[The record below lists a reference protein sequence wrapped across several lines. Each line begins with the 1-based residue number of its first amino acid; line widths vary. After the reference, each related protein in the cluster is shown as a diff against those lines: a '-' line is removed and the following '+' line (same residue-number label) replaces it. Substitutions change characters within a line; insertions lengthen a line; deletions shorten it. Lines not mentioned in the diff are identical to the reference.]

1 MQTSLTR
8 SWQTSQAQIS
18 QDSQAPQVSAKISK
32 MLKALFLG
40 AFVACVAQAQNLDA
54 EIERLEKQ
62 KKILE
67 LKRQNNQLQKEL
79 DRTGTRSNPQNSAPN
94 NYPSNYQNNT
104 QGNYQGNYPNNYPNQ
119 KSKQNYPK
127 GNQPQYYGPP
137 AQNQQQNKAR
147 YYYEEEE
154 DDEEVIYTS
163 KKDTDTQFYIRLE
176 GGAYAGGWLRVA
188 PLAGLELGVKFND
201 NGRLFLG
208 SSYAWGKGNQFIV
221 DGYVGVGWIP
231 RFFDSPV
238 RFVLDSYIGGSYGE
252 WNDTYDKNNCSST
265 SKSIYDAITDAVIGS
280 MFDNKKD
287 TCKPQ
292 YVAYKA
298 KGGGFLAG
306 LRTGLAFDIGRHT
319 WLEFG
324 CRLDVTVGSL
334 NNLYTVGYG
343 SFSVLF

>member
-1 MQTSLTR
+1 MRTSLTR

-18 QDSQAPQVSAKISK
+18 QDSQTPQVSAKTSK
-32 MLKALFLG
+32 MLKALCLS

-94 NYPSNYQNNT
+94 SYQNNYPSNYQNT
-104 QGNYQGNYPNNYPNQ
+104 QGNYPNNYPNP

-176 GGAYAGGWLRVA
+176 GGYNISLWLLA
-188 PLAGLELGVKFND
+188 PSTSLELGFKYGDSTRF
-201 NGRLFLG
+201 FLG
-208 SSYAWGKGNQFIV
+208 ASYAWANGNRFIV
-221 DGYVGVGWIP
+221 DGYLGLGWIP
-231 RFFDSPV
+231 QLFDSPV
-238 RFVLDSYIGGSYGE
+238 RYVLDAYIGGTYGRYGKTE
-252 WNDTYDKNNCSST
+252 VSFYSS
-265 SKSIYDAITDAVIGS
+265 KREYIVYGA
-280 MFDNKKD
+280 
-287 TCKPQ
+287 
-292 YVAYKA
+292 
-298 KGGGFLAG
+298 GFLAG
-306 LRTGLAFDIGRHT
+306 IKTGLAFDIGRHT

-324 CRLDVTVGSL
+324 TRVEASIGSL
-334 NNLYTVGYG
+334 YNLVVVPYG

>member
-18 QDSQAPQVSAKISK
+18 QDSQTSQVSAKTSK
-32 MLKALFLG
+32 MLKALCLG

-79 DRTGTRSNPQNSAPN
+79 DRTGTRNNPQNSTPN
-94 NYPSNYQNNT
+94 NYPSNYQNT
-104 QGNYQGNYPNNYPNQ
+104 QGNYPNNYP
-119 KSKQNYPK
+119 KSKQNSPK
-127 GNQPQYYGPP
+127 GNQPQYYAPP
-137 AQNQQQNKAR
+137 TQAPNQQQNKAR
-147 YYYEEEE
+147 YYYEEED

-188 PLAGLELGVKFND
+188 PLASLELGVKFND

-208 SSYAWGKGNQFIV
+208 SSYAWSKGNQFIV

-252 WNDTYDKNNCSST
+252 WNWENSEFNYEKSKQATIANLKPTY
-265 SKSIYDAITDAVIGS
+265 IYDITTGRSTGA
-280 MFDNKKD
+280 
-287 TCKPQ
+287 
-292 YVAYKA
+292 
-298 KGGGFLAG
+298 GFLAG

-324 CRLDVTVGSL
+324 AKLDATVGSL
-334 NNLYTVGYG
+334 YNLVVVPYG

>member
-1 MQTSLTR
+1 MQTSLAR

-18 QDSQAPQVSAKISK
+18 QDSQTSQVSAKTSK
-32 MLKALFLG
+32 MLKALCLS

-79 DRTGTRSNPQNSAPN
+79 DRTGTRSNPQNSVPN
-94 NYPSNYQNNT
+94 NYPNNYQNT
-104 QGNYQGNYPNNYPNQ
+104 QGNYPNNNYPNAQ
-119 KSKQNYPK
+119 PKSKQNYPK

-176 GGAYAGGWLRVA
+176 GGAYIGLHLWIV
-188 PLAGLELGVKFND
+188 PQTSLELGFKYGDSTRF
-201 NGRLFLG
+201 FLG
-208 SSYAWGKGNQFIV
+208 ASYAWAKGNQFIV
-221 DGYVGVGWIP
+221 DGYLGLGWIP
-231 RFFDSPV
+231 QLFDSPV
-238 RFVLDSYIGGSYGE
+238 RYVLDAYIGGNYGQYDYEYEVGTKSYSG
-252 WNDTYDKNNCSST
+252 NTYFGYGYKSKGRT
-265 SKSIYDAITDAVIGS
+265 SGA
-280 MFDNKKD
+280 
-287 TCKPQ
+287 
-292 YVAYKA
+292 
-298 KGGGFLAG
+298 GFLAG
-306 LRTGLAFDIGRHT
+306 IKTGLAFDIGRHT

-324 CRLDVTVGSL
+324 TRVEASIGSL
-334 NNLYTVGYG
+334 YNLVVVPYG

>member
-1 MQTSLTR
+1 MQASLTR
-8 SWQTSQAQIS
+8 SWQTPQAQTSSQIS
-18 QDSQAPQVSAKISK
+18 QGFKDFTQTPQVSSKTSK
-32 MLKALFLG
+32 MLKALCLS

-94 NYPSNYQNNT
+94 SYPNNYQNT
-104 QGNYQGNYPNNYPNQ
+104 QGNYQGNYPNP

-154 DDEEVIYTS
+154 DDEEEQTYY
-163 KKDTDTQFYIRLE
+163 KDDKQFYIRLE
-176 GGAYAGGWLRVA
+176 GGVYAGGWLRLA

-201 NGRLFLG
+201 SGRFFLG

-221 DGYVGVGWIP
+221 DGYLGIGWIP
-231 RFFDSPV
+231 RIFDSPV
-238 RFVLDSYIGGSYGE
+238 RIVLDSYIGASYGE
-252 WNDTYDKNNCSST
+252 WNSERTYDKNNCPVIDYS
-265 SKSIYDAITDAVIGS
+265 AIIFGKGCTKNYVTERSRGS
-280 MFDNKKD
+280 G
-287 TCKPQ
+287 
-292 YVAYKA
+292 V
-298 KGGGFLAG
+298 GFLVGA
-306 LRTGLAFDIGRHT
+306 RTGFAFDIGRHT

-324 CRLDVTVGSL
+324 AKLDATLGSL
-334 NNLYTVGYG
+334 LNLVAVGYG

>member
-1 MQTSLTR
+1 
-8 SWQTSQAQIS
+8 
-18 QDSQAPQVSAKISK
+18 
-32 MLKALFLG
+32 MLKALCLS

-94 NYPSNYQNNT
+94 SYQNNYPNNYQNT
-104 QGNYQGNYPNNYPNQ
+104 QGNYPNQ

-176 GGAYAGGWLRVA
+176 GGYNISLWLLA
-188 PLAGLELGVKFND
+188 PSTSLELGFKYGDSTRF
-201 NGRLFLG
+201 FLG
-208 SSYAWGKGNQFIV
+208 ASYAWAKGNRFIV
-221 DGYVGVGWIP
+221 DGYLGLGWIP
-231 RFFDSPV
+231 QLFDSPV
-238 RFVLDSYIGGSYGE
+238 RYVLDAYIGGTYGRYGKTE
-252 WNDTYDKNNCSST
+252 VSFYSS
-265 SKSIYDAITDAVIGS
+265 KREYIVYGA
-280 MFDNKKD
+280 
-287 TCKPQ
+287 
-292 YVAYKA
+292 
-298 KGGGFLAG
+298 GFLVG
-306 LRTGLAFDIGRHT
+306 IKTGLAFDIGRHT

-324 CRLDVTVGSL
+324 TRVEASLGALNAVVTP
-334 NNLYTVGYG
+334 YG

>member
-8 SWQTSQAQIS
+8 SWQTPQAQSS
-18 QDSQAPQVSAKISK
+18 QDFKDFTQTPQVSAKTSK
-32 MLKALFLG
+32 MLKALCLS

-94 NYPSNYQNNT
+94 NYPNNYQNT
-104 QGNYQGNYPNNYPNQ
+104 QGNYQGNYPNNYP

-176 GGAYAGGWLRVA
+176 GGAYIGLHLWIV
-188 PLAGLELGVKFND
+188 PQTSLELGFKYGDSTRF
-201 NGRLFLG
+201 FLG
-208 SSYAWGKGNQFIV
+208 ASYAWAKGNQFIV
-221 DGYVGVGWIP
+221 DGYLGLGWIP
-231 RFFDSPV
+231 QLFDSPV
-238 RFVLDSYIGGSYGE
+238 RYVLDAYIGGNYGE
-252 WNDTYDKNNCSST
+252 YDYEYEVGTKSYVGNTYLGYGYKYKGRT
-265 SKSIYDAITDAVIGS
+265 SGA
-280 MFDNKKD
+280 
-287 TCKPQ
+287 
-292 YVAYKA
+292 
-298 KGGGFLAG
+298 GFLAG
-306 LRTGLAFDIGRHT
+306 IKTGLAFDIGRHT

-324 CRLDVTVGSL
+324 TRVEASIGSL
-334 NNLYTVGYG
+334 YNLVVVPYG

>member
-1 MQTSLTR
+1 MQTSLAR

-18 QDSQAPQVSAKISK
+18 QDSQTSQVSAKTSK
-32 MLKALFLG
+32 MLKALCLG

-79 DRTGTRSNPQNSAPN
+79 DRTGARSNPQNSAPN
-94 NYPSNYQNNT
+94 NYPNNYQNT
-104 QGNYQGNYPNNYPNQ
+104 QGNYPNNYPNAQ
-119 KSKQNYPK
+119 PKSKQNYPK

-188 PLAGLELGVKFND
+188 PLAGLELGVKFN
-201 NGRLFLG
+201 NGRIFLG
-208 SSYAWGKGNQFIV
+208 SSYAWSKGNQFIV
-221 DGYVGVGWIP
+221 DGYVGIGWIP
-231 RFFDSPV
+231 RLFDSPV

-265 SKSIYDAITDAVIGS
+265 SKSMSDIIGGIIGE
-280 MFDNKKD
+280 MIGGNKEN

-334 NNLYTVGYG
+334 NNLYAIGYG

>member
-8 SWQTSQAQIS
+8 SWQTSQAQSS
-18 QDSQAPQVSAKISK
+18 QDSQTPQVSAKISK
-32 MLKALFLG
+32 MLKALCLG

-94 NYPSNYQNNT
+94 NYPNNYQNT
-104 QGNYQGNYPNNYPNQ
+104 QGNYQGNYPNNYP

-176 GGAYAGGWLRVA
+176 GGAYIGLHLWIV
-188 PLAGLELGVKFND
+188 PQTSLELGFKYGDSTRF
-201 NGRLFLG
+201 FLG
-208 SSYAWGKGNQFIV
+208 ASYAWAKGNQFIV
-221 DGYVGVGWIP
+221 DGYLGLGWIP
-231 RFFDSPV
+231 QLFDSPV
-238 RFVLDSYIGGSYGE
+238 RYVLDAYIGGNYGE
-252 WNDTYDKNNCSST
+252 YDYEYEVGTKSYMGNTYLGYGYKYKGRT
-265 SKSIYDAITDAVIGS
+265 SGA
-280 MFDNKKD
+280 
-287 TCKPQ
+287 
-292 YVAYKA
+292 
-298 KGGGFLAG
+298 GFLAG
-306 LRTGLAFDIGRHT
+306 IKTGLAFDIGRHT

-324 CRLDVTVGSL
+324 TRVEASIGSCIIL
-334 NNLYTVGYG
+334 LLCLMVALVCFFRE
-343 SFSVLF
+343 SK

>member
-8 SWQTSQAQIS
+8 SWQISQAQNS
-18 QDSQAPQVSAKISK
+18 RDFKDFTQTPQVSAKTSK
-32 MLKALFLG
+32 MLKALCLS

-94 NYPSNYQNNT
+94 NYPNNYQNT
-104 QGNYQGNYPNNYPNQ
+104 QGNYQGNYPNNYP

-163 KKDTDTQFYIRLE
+163 KKDTQFYIRLE

-252 WNDTYDKNNCSST
+252 WNYENREYNFEK
-265 SKSIYDAITDAVIGS
+265 SKKASMDATLASRKPTVISIYDITTGRSTGA
-280 MFDNKKD
+280 
-287 TCKPQ
+287 
-292 YVAYKA
+292 
-298 KGGGFLAG
+298 GFLAG

-324 CRLDVTVGSL
+324 AKLDATVGSL
-334 NNLYTVGYG
+334 YNLVGVAYG